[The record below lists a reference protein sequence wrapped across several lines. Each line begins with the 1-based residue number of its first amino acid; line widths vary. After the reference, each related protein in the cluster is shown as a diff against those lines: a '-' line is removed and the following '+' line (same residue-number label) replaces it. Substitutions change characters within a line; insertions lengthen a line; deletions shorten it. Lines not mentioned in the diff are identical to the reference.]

1 MNLKLEEQAYISE
14 SEKALAGQKIWKLF
28 LHYAVPGVIGLL
40 FVGIQSIVDGL
51 MVGNFLGADALAGVS
66 LILPCYSLAVAL
78 AVVVGIGS
86 QTIVS
91 ISLGEKN
98 YNKAQDA
105 MTTGFIAVLLISLLF
120 TIAMLVNPD
129 ALARLLGANDKLMP
143 HAVGYIKGLVPF
155 MPVLTTMFYS
165 DFMIK
170 SIGKPRY
177 AMAITTSSVL
187 LNVLFNWL
195 FIKVWG
201 FGTMGTGLATG
212 VAFSLGAVF
221 SYAIIFNAKNIISV
235 SKGKFRFAY
244 FREMLYNGSSE
255 GLTEFAA
262 GISTFLFNI
271 TLMKFVGENGV
282 AAFTVINY
290 VFFVGTTVFLGISD
304 GIIPIISYNY
314 GAQQIK
320 RVKQAFFLGIRTN
333 SIIGLFLF
341 SILFFFSH
349 PIITLFFS
357 GSADQVV
364 DLASHGAAI
373 YAFAFLVSGFNI
385 LSSSFFTS
393 LANAKLS
400 VIIALLR
407 GVVFLFAGIYILPR
421 IWGVDGIWIT
431 IPLAE
436 ALTLLISFILVR
448 RKLKSLGKAGI

>member
-1 MNLKLEEQAYISE
+1 MNLKAEEQAYISE
-14 SEKALAGQKIWKLF
+14 SEKALGSQKIWKLF

-51 MVGNFLGADALAGVS
+51 MVGNFLGSDALAGVS

-78 AVVVGIGS
+78 AVVIGIGS

-98 YNKAQDA
+98 YQRAQDA
-105 MTTGFIAVLLISLLF
+105 MTTGFVSVLAISLLF
-120 TIAMLVNPD
+120 TFLMLYFQNG
-129 ALARLLGANDKLMP
+129 LARLLGANDNLLP
-143 HAVGYIKGLVPF
+143 HAVGYIRGLVPF

-177 AMAITTSSVL
+177 AMAITSASVL

-201 FGTMGTGLATG
+201 YGTMGTGLATG
-212 VAFSLGAVF
+212 VAFSAGAVF
-221 SYAIIFNAKNIISV
+221 SYFIIFNPQNIISV
-235 SKGKFRFAY
+235 AKGKFRLNY
-244 FREMLYNGSSE
+244 FRQMLYNGSSE

-271 TLMKFVGENGV
+271 TLMRLAGENGV

-304 GIIPIISYNY
+304 GIIPIISFNY
-314 GAQQIK
+314 GARQIG
-320 RVKQAFFLGIRTN
+320 RVKQAFNLGIRTN
-333 SIIGLFLF
+333 CMIGVILFT
-341 SILFFFSH
+341 ILFFFSR
-349 PIITLFFS
+349 PIITLFFDNTS
-357 GSADQVV
+357 GQVIEM
-364 DLASHGAAI
+364 ASHGASI
-373 YAFAFLVSGFNI
+373 YAFAFLASGLNI

-400 VIIALLR
+400 VVIALLR
-407 GVVFLFAGIYILPR
+407 GVIFLFAGIYLLPF
-421 IWGVDGIWIT
+421 IWGLDGVWVA

-436 ALTLLISFILVR
+436 GVTLLISYILVR
-448 RKLKSLGKAGI
+448 RKLKTLT